1 MISIDATASTSTT
14 AMLNSP
20 ERHQYLLSFVR
31 NHMTRDVDYGTIP
44 GISNNKPILLKAG
57 AEKLMRIFG
66 LSADISLCYSRED
79 FSGKEYG
86 EPLFY
91 YRYRCC
97 LTWQNQ
103 LIATCEGSANS
114 WEKKYRY
121 REQKPTCPRCNQPTI
136 RKSENEY
143 YCWRKI
149 GGCGGKFP
157 LTYSEIASQKTG
169 LIPNPEIFD
178 QINTLQKMGQKRSL
192 VGAVLIAT
200 GASEFFTQDL
210 EDL

>member
-1 MISIDATASTSTT
+1 MVKD
-14 AMLNSP
+14 L
-20 ERHQYLLSFVR
+20 
-31 NHMTRDVDYGTIP
+31 DYGVIP
-44 GISNNKPILLKAG
+44 GTNSKPTLLKSG
-57 AEKLMRIFG
+57 AEKLLRIFN
-66 LSADISLCYSRED
+66 LAAEISLCYSLED

-103 LIATCEGSANS
+103 LIATCEGSCNS

-136 RKSENEY
+136 RQSENEY
-143 YCWRKI
+143 YCWKKI
-149 GGCGGKFP
+149 GGCGAKFP
-157 LTYSEIASQKTG
+157 LSYEPIKSQKTG
-169 LIPNPEIFD
+169 LIPNSEIFD
-178 QINTLQKMGQKRSL
+178 QINTIQKMAQKRSL

-210 EDL
+210 EDI

>member
-1 MISIDATASTSTT
+1 MF
-14 AMLNSP
+14 N
-20 ERHQYLLSFVR
+20 
-31 NHMTRDVDYGTIP
+31 
-44 GISNNKPILLKAG
+44 
-57 AEKLMRIFG
+57 
-66 LSADISLCYSRED
+66 LSADISLSYCIED

-97 LTWQNQ
+97 LTWQDQ

-121 REQKPTCPRCNQPTI
+121 REQKATCPRCNQPTI
-136 RKSENEY
+136 RKGEREY
-143 YCWRKI
+143 YCWQKI
-149 GGCGGKFP
+149 GGCGAKFP
-157 LTYSEIASQKTG
+157 LSYEAIASQKTG
-169 LIPNPEIFD
+169 LIPNTEIFD
-178 QINTLQKMGQKRSL
+178 QINTIQKMAIKRSL